1 MRKLVDWG
9 NLEELPLSL
18 VLDKL
23 EEHIDHIRFA
33 VVCKNWL
40 SIAKLNH
47 KNHQFRISIPPMIMS
62 VPIESNSSRSLYS
75 LLSHKEYS
83 IQFSSIEF
91 IICHGSSFG
100 WLSLVHSNGAIT
112 LLNPFKYGIIPPI
125 SLPPLESPPLK
136 YLRSVTLSAD
146 PIISPDDYVAV
157 VIYNYRHMAFRRA
170 NQPFWIPIV
179 TNLSYFNDVA
189 FYKGML
195 VADAHSDTIQS
206 FKFNTPPPDRSN
218 DPNFTYYE
226 NITSTKYRVRA
237 QDYAGQTHLVKSLN
251 GDIWM
256 VKRYLIYVKK
266 LSYGLD
272 VYKLKL
278 DAQSGK
284 LVQMNRLKSLGDNIL
299 FIGYRGNSFSL
310 SASCFSKLKKDSVYF
325 LCEGV
330 SEDLGFGVYNVK
342 DGSYQIQSL
351 PPSFKQV
358 QFFWALP
365 QFQWD

>member
-1 MRKLVDWG
+1 
-9 NLEELPLSL
+9 
-18 VLDKL
+18 
-23 EEHIDHIRFA
+23 
-33 VVCKNWL
+33 
-40 SIAKLNH
+40 
-47 KNHQFRISIPPMIMS
+47 MIMS
-62 VPIESNSSRSLYS
+62 VPIESKSSRSLYS
-75 LLSHKEYS
+75 LLSRKEYS

-91 IICHGSSFG
+91 ITCHGSSFG

-136 YLRSVTLSAD
+136 YLRSVTLSSD
-146 PIISPDDYVAV
+146 PIVSPDDYVAV
-157 VIYNYRHMAFRRA
+157 VIYNFGHIAFKRA
-170 NQPFWIPIV
+170 YQPFWIPIV
-179 TNLSYFNDVA
+179 TNLLYFNDVV

-195 VADAHSDTIQS
+195 VAETHSDTIQS
-206 FKFNTPPPDRSN
+206 FKFNTPPPPDRSN

-226 NITSTKYRVRA
+226 KITSTEYRARA
-237 QDYAGQTHLVKSLN
+237 QNYVGQTHLVKSLN
-251 GDIWM
+251 GEIWM
-256 VKRYLIYVKK
+256 VKRYLIDIKK

-278 DAQSGK
+278 NAQSGK

-299 FIGYRGNSFSL
+299 FIGYCGHSFSV

-325 LCEGV
+325 LCQNDVTEG
-330 SEDLGFGVYNVK
+330 LGFVIYNVK

-351 PPSFKQV
+351 PLSFKQM
-358 QFFWALP
+358 QFFWVLP